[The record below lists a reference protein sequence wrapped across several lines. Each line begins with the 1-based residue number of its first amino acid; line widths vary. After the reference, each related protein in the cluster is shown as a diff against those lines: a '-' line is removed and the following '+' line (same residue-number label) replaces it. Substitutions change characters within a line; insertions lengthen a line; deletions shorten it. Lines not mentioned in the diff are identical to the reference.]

1 MNQHHASP
9 SALKRSTRANV
20 TAAIALAGTS
30 LALTFV
36 ALNAQAQIT
45 EDCILEGTV
54 DMRKAE
60 HLGQPVY
67 VRFEDIRP
75 GTEGNCSLDRRSRSR
90 RVQFVSSMDIKPAKE
105 VEHGERVHYRYV
117 ERQGEPGV
125 WELIKVGE

>member
-9 SALKRSTRANV
+9 SALKRSTRANL
-20 TAAIALAGTS
+20 TAAIALTGTS
-30 LALTFV
+30 LALTLV

-45 EDCILEGTV
+45 QDCILEGTV

-90 RVQFVSSMDIKPAKE
+90 RVQFVSSMDIQPAKE

-117 ERQGEPGV
+117 ERKGEPGV